1 MKKIFYILASA
12 IVALGAVACENE
24 GLDNINP
31 ENNGNGEGLTITAT
45 IDEATKVLFD
55 DFTAKSWESGDYVTI
70 GECVF
75 NYVPAEGLFR
85 CEDEAAKALIGTEQ
99 LATANALNS
108 ANGIKGSS
116 FVATETVEIQPGVNI
131 SFKLS
136 SALLKYTTSEEVA
149 FTGTALSGAFTDA
162 TKAGSVKYIAVNT
175 GEEVTLSY
183 SVGGV
188 QCKSLTKNFEAGKI
202 YDLGTLT
209 APVVLVPNAN
219 WKTAGNFVAYFCN
232 GTSPAKAVDMVAQAD
247 GTYLALLPVGNFKNV
262 IFCRMNDTKA
272 ASFAW
277 NKVWDQTA
285 DLNIP
290 TAGSD
295 RYFWLWKESWKDGF
309 WKAKDWNFNIGTY
322 HALTIS
328 SDWASAQADYS
339 AWTWGKADAWGVIK
353 ETSPKGEIIIF
364 DMKGNTDVIFLRS
377 KPGNKNTWNNE
388 WNRVQ
393 TTINNTNRNFVVSG
407 WDSGSWKKL

>member
-12 IVALGAVACENE
+12 IVALGAVACDNQDF
-24 GLDNINP
+24 DNIAP
-31 ENNGNGEGLTITAT
+31 EANGEGLTISAVV
-45 IDEATKVLFD
+45 DETRVAFEGM
-55 DFTAKSWESGDYVTI
+55 TAKSWEKGDFVTI
-70 GECVF
+70 GGYKF
-75 NYVPAEGLFR
+75 DYVPDEKVFR
-85 CEDEAAKALIGTEQ
+85 CTAAGVEELVGQT
-99 LATANALNS
+99 LGATANELKPAD
-108 ANGIKGSS
+108 GIKGSTFVSIEDKKIEDGVS
-116 FVATETVEIQPGVNI
+116 FT
-131 SFKLS
+131 FKLN
-136 SALLKYTTSEEVA
+136 SALLKYTTSAAVTFKGA
-149 FTGTALSGAFTDA
+149 SVNSKDVTAKTGTDLY
-162 TKAGSVKYIAVNT
+162 VAVNA
-175 GEEVTLSY
+175 GAADFSY
-183 SVGGV
+183 WVDGI
-188 QCKSLTKNFEAGKI
+188 QCKVLDKNSGITFEAGNI
-202 YDLGTLT
+202 YNLGELT
-209 APVVLVPNAN
+209 EPVVLVPNAN

-277 NKVWDQTA
+277 DKVWDQTA

-353 ETSPKGEIIIF
+353 ETSPRGEIIIF
-364 DMKGNTDVIFLRS
+364 DMKGNSNVIFLRS
-377 KPGNKNTWNNE
+377 KPGSKNTWNNE
-388 WNRVQ
+388 WNRIQ

-407 WDSGSWKKL
+407 WSSGSWKKL